1 MLKSSVA
8 VNFIKTIEI
17 TADIFNKKFKVFSK
31 DNSKNF
37 EEKLK
42 FVKSLTQENVEKL
55 STEKREFLAQV
66 LIGIMY
72 SIDSKFFNYKGRI
85 SGHPSHID
93 GLMAYLNGFID
104 QTKNLYIRYNE
115 EENRVLMHYSV
126 IVTYSSDWNNLTR
139 ISRGIIVDLDTYEV
153 VVHPYDKFFNYLEK
167 QETQPEYIPDTP
179 YEVAE
184 KLDGS
189 EGILYPIKNQD
200 SVKVI
205 TKGGFSTEQGEF
217 ATRLL
222 WDKYPDQARK
232 IIKERIYKDF
242 TITFEILY
250 AEDDPNR
257 IVVAYDEADLRII
270 GVRDLKTGEA
280 LSYSQVVSI
289 AQYLGFPSTNVYDLS
304 LEEILELRE
313 KRENFEG
320 WVVRFDNGLYMKIKC
335 AAYLDA
341 HGARFGSSIKYVFN
355 LLKDEKWDDFISSL
369 KVEHRILPEA
379 LHKRLVTFAAY
390 YSKQIYDAY
399 NDIPKFESQKEF
411 ALYVQ
416 KNVEKDLMS
425 YMFKIRNGTE
435 INIFDNLW
443 SSFKKK
449 FEKWENEKNE

>member
-8 VNFIKTIEI
+8 VNFVKSIEI
-17 TADIFNKKFKVFSK
+17 TADIFNKKFKVFFK
-31 DNSKNF
+31 DHSKNF

-42 FVKSLTQENVEKL
+42 FVKALTQEDVEKL
-55 STEKREFLAQV
+55 PAEKREFLAQV
-66 LIGIMY
+66 LTGIMY
-72 SIDSKFFNYKGRI
+72 SINSQYFTYKGRV
-85 SGHPSHID
+85 SGHSSHIG

-104 QTKNLYIRYNE
+104 QIKNLYIRYNE

-139 ISRGIIVDLDTYEV
+139 IARGIIVDLDTYEV

-167 QETQPEYIPDTP
+167 QETQPEYLPDVP

-189 EGILYPIKNQD
+189 EGILYPLKNQD

-205 TKGGFSTEQGEF
+205 TKGGFATEQGEF
-217 ATRLL
+217 ATKLL
-222 WDKYPDQARK
+222 WDKYPEQAKK
-232 IIKERIYKDF
+232 IIKERFFKDF

-250 AEDDPNR
+250 SKDDPNR

-270 GVRDLKTGEA
+270 GIRDLKTGEA
-280 LSYSQVVSI
+280 LSYSQVVSV
-289 AQYLGFPSTNVYDLS
+289 AQYLGFPSTTVYDLT
-304 LEEILELRE
+304 LEELLELRE
-313 KRENFEG
+313 QRENFEG

-355 LLKDEKWDDFISSL
+355 LLKDEKWDDFIANL
-369 KVEHRILPEA
+369 KVEHRTVPEA
-379 LHKRLVTFAAY
+379 LHKGLVTFAAY
-390 YSKQIYDAY
+390 HSKQIYDAY

-416 KNVEKDLMS
+416 KNVTKELAG
-425 YMFKIRNGTE
+425 YMFTIRSGAE
-435 INIFDNLW
+435 INVFDTTW
-443 SSFKKK
+443 PGFKKK
-449 FEKWENEKNE
+449 FEKWENKQNE